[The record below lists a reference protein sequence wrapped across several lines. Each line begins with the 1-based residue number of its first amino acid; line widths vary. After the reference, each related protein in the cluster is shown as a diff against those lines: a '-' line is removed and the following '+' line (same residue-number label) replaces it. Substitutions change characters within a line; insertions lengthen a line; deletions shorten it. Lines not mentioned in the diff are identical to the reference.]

1 MQNWFVQSEGGIFM
15 IRVLIADDDMD
26 SHELI
31 DDLIEINFRE
41 VEIEHALTKESFI
54 KKLGAA
60 SHPFNL
66 ILFNLDLDGSG
77 EEGNIGLLKNRYPD
91 LIDRTVFIVSEQ
103 RPVAEQFSG
112 LKVLSR
118 PFSLDHF
125 GEVVHTVCA
134 S

>member
-1 MQNWFVQSEGGIFM
+1 M
-15 IRVLIADDDMD
+15 IHVLIADDDMD

-54 KKLGAA
+54 KKIGSA
-60 SHPFNL
+60 SQPFDL

-77 EEGNIGLLKNRYPD
+77 EEGNIDLLKNRHPD
-91 LIDRTVFIVSEQ
+91 LLDRTIFMVSGD
-103 RPVAEQFSG
+103 RPVPETLG
-112 LKVLSR
+112 DVKVLSR

-125 GEVVHTVCA
+125 GEVVQKVCA
-134 S
+134 C

>member
-1 MQNWFVQSEGGIFM
+1 M